1 MEENKV
7 LNYSLNSSQLIFGK
21 RHLRKCLLLFSS
33 HYQITLIYIKKALL
47 NLLFRFNKH
56 H

>member
-7 LNYSLNSSQLIFGK
+7 LNYSLNSFQLIFDK
-21 RHLRKCLLLFSS
+21 CHLRRYLQLFNS

-47 NLLFRFNKH
+47 NLQFRFNKLH
-56 H
+56 